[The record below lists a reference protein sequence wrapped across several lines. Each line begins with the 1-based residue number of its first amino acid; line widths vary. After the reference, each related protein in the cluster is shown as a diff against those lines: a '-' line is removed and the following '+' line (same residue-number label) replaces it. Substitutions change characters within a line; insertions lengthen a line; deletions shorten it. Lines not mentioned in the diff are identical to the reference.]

1 MARPAR
7 TATALLAVLAATAAL
22 TSCSLFDPGPPRDA
36 DGAVTEPTVTGT
48 QYLLV
53 DDCFSFTSDVA
64 KVEVA
69 PCASD
74 HTHLVIDQGT
84 LTTAEVDADGG
95 LQNAVSAA
103 CAESFA
109 AFKEAVLAEGGTR
122 PEQEFIVAKREVDEV
137 EVSAYF
143 CVATDSPVTA
153 AG

>member
-7 TATALLAVLAATAAL
+7 TTTAVLTLFAAIVAL
-22 TSCSLFDPGPPRDA
+22 TSCSLFSPGPPRDA
-36 DGAVTEPTVTGT
+36 DGDVTEPTVTGT
-48 QYLLV
+48 QYLFV

-64 KVEVA
+64 KVEVT

-74 HTHLVIDQGT
+74 HTHVVIGQGT
-84 LTTAEVDADGG
+84 LTTAEVDAGGG

-103 CAESFA
+103 CAEPFA

-122 PEQEFIVAKREVDEV
+122 PEQEFIVAKREVDGV
-137 EVSAYF
+137 EVSAYS
-143 CVATDSPVTA
+143 CVATDAPVTA